1 MDPLPAAADLAHT
14 IQLAVAPVFLLS
26 GIGAFLNVLAGRLSR
41 IIDRA
46 RHIGTTM
53 APAGDP
59 EHERQVWELRLL
71 DRRIRLASLAIALC
85 TMSAVLIC
93 LVVGGL
99 FVADNSRWLVGR
111 YVAIGFIAAMVLL
124 IVGLVC
130 FLLEVRIAY
139 RTIRV
144 RAELLEHGGSK
155 RSAKPSAE

>member
-1 MDPLPAAADLAHT
+1 MTTVPAAADLAHT

-41 IIDRA
+41 IIDRS
-46 RHIGTTM
+46 RLIG
-53 APAGDP
+53 AGFGTA
-59 EHERQVWELRLL
+59 ERSDRERGIWELRLL
-71 DRRIRLASLAIALC
+71 DRRIRLATFAIVLC
-85 TMSAVLIC
+85 TTSAVLIC
-93 LVVGGL
+93 LVVAGL
-99 FVADNSRWLVGR
+99 FIADNGRPLVGR
-111 YVAIGFIAAMVLL
+111 YVAGGFILAMLLL

>member
-1 MDPLPAAADLAHT
+1 MDPLSAAADLAHT

-46 RHIGTTM
+46 RHIGTAM

-144 RAELLEHGGSK
+144 RAELLEHASGR
-155 RSAKPSAE
+155 RSAKSSAE

>member
-1 MDPLPAAADLAHT
+1 MHPVPAAADLAHT

-46 RHIGTTM
+46 RLIGAAM

-59 EHERQVWELRLL
+59 EHDRQVWELRLL
-71 DRRIRLASLAIALC
+71 DRRIRYAIFAIALC
-85 TMSAVLIC
+85 TTSAVLIC
-93 LVVGGL
+93 LVVAGI

-111 YVAIGFIAAMVLL
+111 YVAAGFISAMVLL
-124 IVGLVC
+124 IAGLIC
-130 FLLEVRIAY
+130 FLLEVRVAY

-144 RAELLEHGGSK
+144 RAELLEHRK
-155 RSAKPSAE
+155 TDRAT